1 MSFAFDGADTP
12 QRSVICSPALTTVV
26 WRIAIST
33 RQHSSAPMPAMVAPL
48 GRRSRPSTRACF
60 EFARVRRR
68 PIILWGAAFARTFA
82 ADRVFTARLR
92 LLVDIPKPL
101 SSGAAQQRA
110 ATTQTPRRPNG
121 AGGGE
126 DRAGQARATMHA
138 PFERQVE
145 RKMTPGEGLFSLRLP
160 KFESYQPG
168 MLNSPAAILRQPMC
182 AQHQAK
188 SLPQLHLGNAAA
200 RTRTVSAPPFRV
212 KSAEIPPQHRRTSIP
227 TDSAVRV
234 RPPQPRSR

>member
-82 ADRVFTARLR
+82 AERVFTARLR

-110 ATTQTPRRPNG
+110 ATAQTPRRPNG
-121 AGGGE
+121 AGGAE
-126 DRAGQARATMHA
+126 DARRGIIFLCGYRGSNPTSQA
-138 PFERQVE
+138 
-145 RKMTPGEGLFSLRLP
+145 
-160 KFESYQPG
+160 
-168 MLNSPAAILRQPMC
+168 C
-182 AQHQAK
+182 
-188 SLPQLHLGNAAA
+188 
-200 RTRTVSAPPFRV
+200 
-212 KSAEIPPQHRRTSIP
+212 
-227 TDSAVRV
+227 
-234 RPPQPRSR
+234 